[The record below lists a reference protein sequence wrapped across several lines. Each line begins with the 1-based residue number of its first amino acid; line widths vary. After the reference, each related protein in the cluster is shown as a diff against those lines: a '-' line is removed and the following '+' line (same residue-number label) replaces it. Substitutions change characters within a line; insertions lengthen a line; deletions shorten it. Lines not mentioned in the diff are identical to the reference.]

1 MANFITLDEPM
12 GPGFLIFFKKV
23 KRSNDL
29 VNIRPPAWLYRTTD
43 CEDVGPFE
51 IEDIKEKVHKKVEEL
66 RKKSGAVKKA
76 VDVLLGSK
84 HAPVEVKDFVK
95 FRDLAEEIKYPK
107 PDTECALTVVLQ
119 WFLTVQ
125 IWRDDEEAILVLL
138 LF

>member
-1 MANFITLDEPM
+1 MGNFITLDEPM

-29 VNIRPPAWLYRTTD
+29 VNIRPPEWLYRAVD
-43 CEDVGPFE
+43 CEDAEPFE
-51 IEDIKEKVHKKVEEL
+51 IREVEKVHKKVKRL
-66 RKKSGAVKKA
+66 RKKGGDVKKA
-76 VDVLLGSK
+76 VKVLLESK
-84 HAPVEVKDFVK
+84 YTPPEVKDFVK
-95 FRDLAEEIKYPK
+95 TRDLAKEVEHPK
-107 PDTECALTVVLQ
+107 PDTECALTVILQ

>member
-1 MANFITLDEPM
+1 MGNFITLDEPM

-29 VNIRPPAWLYRTTD
+29 VNIRPPEWLYRTID
-43 CEDVGPFE
+43 CEGVEPFE
-51 IEDIKEKVHKKVEEL
+51 IKEVEKVHTKVEKL
-66 RKKSGAVKKA
+66 RKKSGDVKKA
-76 VDVLLGSK
+76 VDVLLESK
-84 HAPVEVKDFVK
+84 YTPPEIRDFVK
-95 FRDLAEEIKYPK
+95 TRDLVEEVEHPK
-107 PDTECALTVVLQ
+107 SDSECALTIILQ